1 MYLSPYK
8 HSDDSDQGT
17 YFSYRPS
24 DNRAKNIKICLPGG
38 FSGSGAEY
46 EMYKNN
52 CLELMAD
59 QCKDEW
65 GKECDLYVY
74 NLDNK
79 QAGLFSEM
87 VNYRK
92 NAYSKFST
100 HHSCHKLSGIA
111 NGQVEVRGINPT
123 TSGDSSYNQIT
134 HPRSCPPSSVK
145 ILGTSDST
153 AEQLMKQRY
162 HQTLTNT
169 EFPFSREVQAP
180 PVFRRERFQ
189 SEIIQKEMK
198 DKHQFHHE
206 QSIKYEKPRAD
217 ITNQRREEFQS
228 EMTNS
233 KLNKESYISEWN
245 PMRLQAQHYQ
255 MDSEIQVEHR
265 IPKPQPFAVSGQ
277 TPLVATLQKFNPPN
291 DLSPDK
297 TPIPFYPSVDPP
309 SGEQYPQPPS
319 PFLPTVQD
327 KPEVKPIPFMPSVQ
341 DKPEVKPIPFYPTEK
356 KEVEQK
362 TDITTLVKIKQEKPL
377 PVLIEESDDATPIS
391 LLIPDSEFG
400 MVHSNQE
407 KEIHNIL
414 FGSDC
419 GSTSCSIQK
428 ILQM

>member
-8 HSDDSDQGT
+8 NSDDSDQGT

-24 DNRAKNIKICLPGG
+24 DNRAKNIKTCLPGG

-65 GKECDLYVY
+65 GKECDLYVS

-79 QAGLFSEM
+79 QAELFKEM
-87 VNYRK
+87 INYRQ
-92 NAYSKFST
+92 NAYSKFSNR
-100 HHSCHKLSGIA
+100 HSCHQVSGIV
-111 NGQVEVRGINPT
+111 NGQVDVRGINPT
-123 TSGDSSYNQIT
+123 TSGDSSYNKIT

-206 QSIKYEKPRAD
+206 QSMKYEKPRVDVA
-217 ITNQRREEFQS
+217 NQRREEFQS
-228 EMTNS
+228 EMINH
-233 KLNKESYISEWN
+233 KMFKESYSEWN
-245 PMRLQAQHYQ
+245 PMRLHAQHYQ
-255 MDSEIQVEHR
+255 MESEVQIENN
-265 IPKPQPFAVSGQ
+265 IPKPQPFVITG
-277 TPLVATLQKFNPPN
+277 QKFNPPN
-291 DLSPDK
+291 DLPPNK
-297 TPIPFYPSVDPP
+297 PPIPFYPSEDPS
-309 SGEQYPQPPS
+309 SGEQYPQPPT
-319 PFLPTVQD
+319 PFLP
-327 KPEVKPIPFMPSVQ
+327 SVP

-356 KEVEQK
+356 KVVEQK
-362 TDITTLVKIKQEKPL
+362 TDITKLVEIKQEKPL

-391 LLIPDSEFG
+391 LLIPDSESG
-400 MVHSNQE
+400 MVHNNQE
-407 KEIHNIL
+407 KEIQNIL